1 MIGLCSKS
9 YCRESFTTD
18 STPGQVKFSM
28 KGVNKRQFKNPMSHY
43 EQVLTSVEN
52 FRACKSGIHAKDQSM
67 VTYKQY
73 KNALTY
79 FYPKRKVLEDGCST
93 IPLEL

>member
-9 YCRESFTTD
+9 YCTESFATD
-18 STPGQVKFSM
+18 TTPGQVKFSM
-28 KGVNKRQFKNPMSHY
+28 KGVNKGRFKNPMSHY

-52 FRACKSGIHAKDQSM
+52 LRACNSGIRSIDQTM
-67 VTYKQY
+67 ATYKQY

-79 FYPKRKVLEDGCST
+79 FYLKRKVLEDGRST
-93 IPLEL
+93 VPLDI